1 MPVHARARLN
11 RSLPIRPTL
20 VGIFTVPLIS
30 LVLLWTFAAYA
41 SIANAAHA
49 HGYRNVAP
57 QVASAL
63 TGLAVEREQSYIW
76 LTADRRSAEA
86 PLAASRVQ
94 TDKAVTEARAALNS
108 VLAQY
113 TQLAAVQLNVFYDQ
127 LDRLNLIRAEVNA
140 GTITPAAVLAAYD
153 GIVDAAFHF
162 FDATVQSADPTLAQD
177 SAAITDAEYA
187 EEMTGRELAL
197 VDGSLAA
204 RGHFGADVRAL
215 FASTAAKRQLLV
227 SDALAL
233 MGPDLRPAYA
243 AANNSAVYQRFA
255 TLESQIATSA
265 GTTLPVRPAAWQSAA
280 LPYFTAIEKIAGADT
295 TMLDSRAAA
304 YGNELDRQAYLT
316 GGLGL
321 LAVVTSVVL
330 LVWFGRRVST
340 DLTGLWNSVRDMAE
354 ERLPRVVERLQ
365 RGDDVEVA
373 EESPPPTAGKITEIA
388 RVAEAFA
395 TVQAAAVEA
404 AVKQARLRRQVNQV
418 FLNLSMRTQSLLH
431 RQLNMLDAME
441 QRTTDPED
449 LANLFRLDHLTTR
462 MRRNAEGLIILSGL
476 VPARGRADPAPVID
490 VLRAATGEVED
501 YTRVDV
507 TGTARCSIG
516 GSAAS
521 DVVHLL
527 AELIENATTFSP
539 PDTRIEIRAYPVAG
553 GMAIEVED
561 RGLGLSSAELAEIN
575 ERLASPRDFDLAD
588 SQQLGLF
595 IVGQISARHGI
606 QVTLKESASGGV
618 LAVATLPHGVAVRQ
632 PDTGA
637 RLRPGRRQAAHV
649 LTAGGDVPWG
659 PPPAAAALPAA
670 PRSPEA
676 RRNLLASMQQG
687 WQRGRLDPIDDPGE
701 ETPR

>member
-1 MPVHARARLN
+1 MPVHARERLN

-20 VGIFTVPLIS
+20 VGICTVPLVS
-30 LVLLWTFAAYA
+30 LMLLWTFAAYG
-41 SIANAAHA
+41 SIVNATHA
-49 HGYRNVAP
+49 HSYRDITP
-57 QVASAL
+57 QVAPAL
-63 TGLAVEREQSYIW
+63 TELAVEREQSYVW

-86 PLAASRVQ
+86 PLAASRIA
-94 TDKAVTEARAALNS
+94 TDKAVTAARAALNS
-108 VLAQY
+108 VLAQF
-113 TQLAAVQLNVFYDQ
+113 TPLAAVQLNAFYGQ
-127 LDRLNLIRAEVNA
+127 LGRLNRIRTQVDA
-140 GTITPAAVLAAYD
+140 GTIAPAAAFAAYD
-153 GIVDAAFHF
+153 DIVDVAFHF
-162 FDATVQSADPTLAQD
+162 FDATIQSADPTLAQD
-177 SAAITDAEYA
+177 SAGVTDAAQA

-197 VDGSLAA
+197 VGGALAA

-215 FASTAAKRQLLV
+215 FASTAAKRQLLAG
-227 SDALAL
+227 DALAL
-233 MGPDLRPAYA
+233 MSPDLRQADAAVYGSA
-243 AANNSAVYQRFA
+243 AAARFA
-255 TLESQIATSA
+255 ALESRIATSTGA
-265 GTTLPVRPAAWQSAA
+265 TLPVQPATWQSTA
-280 LPYFTAIEKIAGADT
+280 LPYFAALEKIAGVDT

-304 YGNELDRQAYLT
+304 YGNELDQQAYLT

-340 DLTGLWNSVRDMAE
+340 DLTGLRSSVRDMAE

-365 RGDDVEVA
+365 RGDDVDVA
-373 EESPPPTAGKITEIA
+373 EESPPPAAGKITEIA

-404 AVKQARLRRQVNQV
+404 AVQQARLRRQVNQV

-431 RQLNMLDAME
+431 RQLSMLDAME
-441 QRTTDPED
+441 QRTTDPDD

-476 VPARGRADPAPVID
+476 VPARGRADPAPAID

-507 TGTARCSIG
+507 TGTSRYSIG

-539 PDTRIEIRAYPVAG
+539 PDTRIEIRAYPTAG

-561 RGLGLSSAELAEIN
+561 RGLGLTSAELAEIN
-575 ERLASPRDFDLAD
+575 ERLASPQDFDLAN

-606 QVTLKESASGGV
+606 EVTLKESAFGGV
-618 LAVATLPHGVAVRQ
+618 LAIATLPHGVAVRQ
-632 PDTGA
+632 SDTGA
-637 RLRPGRRQAAHV
+637 RLRPGRRQAARA
-649 LTAGGDVPWG
+649 LTAGGDEPWG
-659 PPPAAAALPAA
+659 PPPVAAALPVA
-670 PRSPEA
+670 PRSPEV

-687 WQRGRLDPIDDPGE
+687 WQRGRLDPIDDPDE
-701 ETPR
+701 ETSR